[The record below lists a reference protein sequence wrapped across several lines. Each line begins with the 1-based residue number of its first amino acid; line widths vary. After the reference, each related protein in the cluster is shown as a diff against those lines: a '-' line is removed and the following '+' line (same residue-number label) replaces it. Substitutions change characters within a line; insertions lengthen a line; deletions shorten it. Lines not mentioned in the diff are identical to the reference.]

1 MFIKSYKLL
10 YEDDSIMK
18 ILIFYASYG
27 GGHLNAAKSINDYII
42 SNYPNYDVELI
53 DCMKYVN
60 KTIEKL
66 TTAAYREMA
75 KKAPWAWGKIYSD
88 SQKGPLAHL
97 SSRSN
102 KIMAI
107 KLLRLLREKQPD
119 VIISTHPFGSQMC
132 SYLKR
137 KNKITAK
144 IATIMTD
151 FSPHDQWLVGHKF
164 TDYFFVANDKMK
176 NYLISKGIAENKVF
190 VTGIPIS
197 NRFLKTYNKKEILD
211 TYNLSEDKFTVLFFG
226 GGEFGLGKTK
236 TAEIFESF
244 VQESLKEKIQIIAI
258 AGKNPKMKAS
268 FKEIVSKYSV
278 NTNTT
283 NTTDIT
289 NNVKILEFTNQVPE
303 LMSISDLVVTKP
315 GGLTTSESLA
325 SHLPMLIINPIPG
338 QEEENA
344 EFLEDKGIAIWLRK
358 NDDSKLII
366 ENLLADNKKLNLM
379 KENTKLLARPH
390 STETICKMILGTEQ
404 KII

>member
-1 MFIKSYKLL
+1 
-10 YEDDSIMK
+10 MK

-42 SNYPNYDVELI
+42 NNYPNNDVELI

-151 FSPHDQWLVGHKF
+151 FSPHDQWLVGHEF

-176 NYLISKGIAENKVF
+176 NYLINKGITENKIS

-283 NTTDIT
+283 DIT

-366 ENLLADNKKLNLM
+366 ENLLADNQKLNLM

-404 KII
+404 KIS